1 MEDELAVMEM
11 RLTSGDARGEKL
23 TLRQRY
29 ENPMKR
35 GGNFRVLVRVWEG
48 AFKRTRGDPAN
59 SWGGQPMSSL
69 IGHNRVVEQKRGK
82 GEKPKRPG
90 LN

>member
-1 MEDELAVMEM
+1 VEDELAVMEM

-59 SWGGQPMSSL
+59 SWGVSQ
-69 IGHNRVVEQKRGK
+69 
-82 GEKPKRPG
+82 
-90 LN
+90 